1 MHGAPVYG
9 EDNEPEVRMLQKV
22 CRSRVRMASV
32 GGVVAQKVS
41 RWVSPGIVGLP
52 WRGGCP
58 QLRPRG
64 AQAPKIGPEAGR
76 AKRYAQ
82 CGLGDMSGLK
92 RNMFKHVC

>member
-52 WRGGCP
+52 WRVDAHNAG
-58 QLRPRG
+58 QEVHKHRKLVRKRG
-64 AQAPKIGPEAGR
+64 APNVTHSVVWGT
-76 AKRYAQ
+76 
-82 CGLGDMSGLK
+82 
-92 RNMFKHVC
+92 